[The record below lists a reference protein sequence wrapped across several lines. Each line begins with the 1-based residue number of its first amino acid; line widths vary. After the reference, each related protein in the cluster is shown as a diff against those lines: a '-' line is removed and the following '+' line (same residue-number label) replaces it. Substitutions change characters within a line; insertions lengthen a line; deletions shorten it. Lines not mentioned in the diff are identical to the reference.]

1 MAEWPRTRLG
11 PARVVPLLVVALLV
25 LAAATGGDEGSGV
38 GGGGTSLEGILLLI
52 GGIVVTAV
60 AALAVGYVILRWRAG
75 PAAAEIPG
83 EWWTCQSCG
92 AANIAGSPRCHA
104 CGAWPR

>member
-1 MAEWPRTRLG
+1 MGNRRRAGRV
-11 PARVVPLLVVALLV
+11 PAQLVPLLVVALLV
-25 LAAATGGDEGSGV
+25 LAAATGDDEGSG
-38 GGGGTSLEGILLLI
+38 GGGGLSFEGILLLL

-92 AANIAGSPRCHA
+92 AANIVGSPRCHA